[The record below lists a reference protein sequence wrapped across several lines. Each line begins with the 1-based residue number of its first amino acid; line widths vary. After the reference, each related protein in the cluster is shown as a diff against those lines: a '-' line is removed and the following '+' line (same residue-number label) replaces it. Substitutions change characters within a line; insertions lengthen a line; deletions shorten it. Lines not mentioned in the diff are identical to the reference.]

1 MSKKLTID
9 LIIARS
15 NNKNLD
21 SIKTL
26 NLWGCNLSD
35 ISILSKLTLLETVS
49 LSKNQIKDI
58 SVFKSLKNLKELYLK
73 GNQISDLEQINN
85 LKNCKKLE
93 KLVLKENPISKSS
106 NYPNKILEL
115 LPQLKK
121 LDDKEINLIKNNI
134 DNPVSDQNERN
145 EDDSDKKIVNSITYE
160 NFNYSHKIDDDSKD
174 EQKEHFAA
182 PAIGSSYLDKNQYI
196 NNGSENEKSIQGHNS
211 GLVDPNVGN
220 PNISAKTLEVFNKS
234 FRKKKAGGTFF
245 KLKHKDKN
253 NLNKSGNILNENDI
267 SMTEKENNNILT
279 NSRIEGGQ
287 YKMLTTSLSLRNY
300 KAILNPN
307 FKKDGY
313 KKKIIGNYNS
323 KLNQSTYLRY
333 QQFDNEKEEEKRKET
348 STEKNMNRSFY
359 QTYSKGF
366 LTYNK
371 KTIDKKE
378 NSFCIYNN
386 NNNSNSK
393 EKNKNIIKNKEC
405 NSNNDKKEEKDQKIL
420 QSLQLLI
427 STLSLD
433 GLKEV
438 QDEVQKLLSC
448 KMN

>member
-1 MSKKLTID
+1 MSQKLTID
-9 LIIARS
+9 LIITRS

-35 ISILSKLTLLETVS
+35 ISILSKLTSLETLS

-73 GNQISDLEQINN
+73 GNQISDWDQINN
-85 LKNCKKLE
+85 LKYCKKLE
-93 KLVLKENPISKSS
+93 KLVLKENPISKSP
-106 NYPNKILEL
+106 NYPKKVLEL
-115 LPQLKK
+115 LPQLIK

-134 DNPVSDQNERN
+134 DNTASNQNEIN
-145 EDDSDKKIVNSITYE
+145 ENDINKKMVNSITYE

-174 EQKEHFAA
+174 DQKGNFAA
-182 PAIGSSYLDKNQYI
+182 PAIGSNYFKQNQII
-196 NNGSENEKSIQGHNS
+196 NNGSENGKNIDGCNF
-211 GLVDPNVGN
+211 GMVDPQVGN
-220 PNISAKTLEVFNKS
+220 PKISAKTLEVFNKS
-234 FRKKKAGGTFF
+234 FRKKKTGGTFF
-245 KLKHKDKN
+245 KLKHKDKKD
-253 NLNKSGNILNENDI
+253 LNKSGNILNENDI

-279 NSRIEGGQ
+279 NSRLGEDQ
-287 YKMLTTSLSLRNY
+287 YNTLTTSFSLQNY
-300 KAILNPN
+300 KVILNPN

-323 KLNQSTYLRY
+323 KLNQSTYLKY
-333 QQFDNEKEEEKRKET
+333 QQFDNEKEEEKKKET
-348 STEKNMNRSFY
+348 STVKNMNRSFY
-359 QTYSKGF
+359 QIYSKG
-366 LTYNK
+366 LLAYNK

-378 NSFCIYNN
+378 NSFYIYN
-386 NNNSNSK
+386 NNNSNSN
-393 EKNKNIIKNKEC
+393 EKNKNIIKNKEI
-405 NSNNDKKEEKDQKIL
+405 NVNNEKKDKDQKII

-438 QDEVQKLLSC
+438 QNEVQKLLSS
-448 KMN
+448 KMK

>member
-1 MSKKLTID
+1 MSQKLTIE

-35 ISILSKLTLLETVS
+35 ISILPRLTSLETVS
-49 LSKNQIKDI
+49 LSKNQIKDL

-73 GNQISDLEQINN
+73 GNQISDWEQINN
-85 LKNCKKLE
+85 LKYCKKLE
-93 KLVLKENPISKSS
+93 KLVLKENPISKSP
-106 NYPNKILEL
+106 NYPKKVLEL
-115 LPQLKK
+115 LPQLLK

-134 DNPVSDQNERN
+134 DNAASDHNEIKEN
-145 EDDSDKKIVNSITYE
+145 DNNKKMINSMTYE
-160 NFNYSHKIDDDSKD
+160 HFNNSHKIDDNSKD
-174 EQKEHFAA
+174 DPKGHFAA
-182 PAIGSSYLDKNQYI
+182 PAIGSSYLKKNQII
-196 NNGSENEKSIQGHNS
+196 NNRSENGKNIEGRNF
-211 GLVDPNVGN
+211 GMVDPQVGN

-234 FRKKKAGGTFF
+234 FRKKKTGGTFF

-279 NSRIEGGQ
+279 NSKLEEDQ
-287 YKMLTTSLSLRNY
+287 YKTLSTSFSLRNY

-323 KLNQSTYLRY
+323 KLNQSTYLKY
-333 QQFDNEKEEEKRKET
+333 HQFDNEKEEEKIKET
-348 STEKNMNRSFY
+348 STEKKLNKSFY

-366 LTYNK
+366 MTYNK

-378 NSFCIYNN
+378 NSLCIYNN
-386 NNNSNSK
+386 NNSK
-393 EKNKNIIKNKEC
+393 EKEKNIIKDKEY
-405 NSNNDKKEEKDQKIL
+405 NNNNEKKNEKDQKIL
-420 QSLQLLI
+420 QSVQLLI

-438 QDEVQKLLSC
+438 QEEIQKLLSI
-448 KMN
+448 KMK

>member
-35 ISILSKLTLLETVS
+35 ISILSKLTSLETLS

-73 GNQISDLEQINN
+73 GNQINDWEQINN
-85 LKNCKKLE
+85 LKYCKKLE
-93 KLVLKENPISKSS
+93 KLVLKENPISKST
-106 NYPNKILEL
+106 NYPKKVLEL
-115 LPQLKK
+115 LPHLMK
-121 LDDKEINLIKNNI
+121 LDDKEINSIKNSN
-134 DNPVSDQNERN
+134 NASDQNEISEN
-145 EDDSDKKIVNSITYE
+145 DINKKMVNSVTYE
-160 NFNYSHKIDDDSKD
+160 NFNFSHKINDDSKD
-174 EQKEHFAA
+174 DQKEHFAA
-182 PAIGSSYLDKNQYI
+182 PVIGSSYLKQNQFI
-196 NNGSENEKSIQGHNS
+196 NNGSENGKNIEGRNF
-211 GLVDPNVGN
+211 GLVDPQVGN

-234 FRKKKAGGTFF
+234 FRKKKTGGTFF

-253 NLNKSGNILNENDI
+253 SLNISGNLLNENDI
-267 SMTEKENNNILT
+267 SLTEKENNNILT
-279 NSRIEGGQ
+279 NSRKEDDQ
-287 YKMLTTSLSLRNY
+287 YKTLTTSFSLRNY
-300 KAILNPN
+300 KTILNPN

-323 KLNQSTYLRY
+323 KLNQSTYLKY

-348 STEKNMNRSFY
+348 SNEKNLNRSFY

-378 NSFCIYNN
+378 SSFCIYNN
-386 NNNSNSK
+386 NNSNSN

-405 NSNNDKKEEKDQKIL
+405 NSNNEKKEEKDQKIL

-438 QDEVQKLLSC
+438 QNEVQKLLSS

>member
-1 MSKKLTID
+1 MSKNLTID

-35 ISILSKLTLLETVS
+35 ISILSKLTSLETLS

-73 GNQISDLEQINN
+73 GNQINDWEQINN
-85 LKNCKKLE
+85 LKYCKKLE
-93 KLVLKENPISKSS
+93 KLVLKENPISKST
-106 NYPNKILEL
+106 NYPKKVLEL
-115 LPQLKK
+115 LPQLMK
-121 LDDKEINLIKNNI
+121 LDDEEINSIKYSNNA
-134 DNPVSDQNERN
+134 SDQNEISEN
-145 EDDSDKKIVNSITYE
+145 DINKKMVNSITYE
-160 NFNYSHKIDDDSKD
+160 NFNFSHKINDDSKD
-174 EQKEHFAA
+174 DQKEHFAA
-182 PAIGSSYLDKNQYI
+182 PVIGSSYLKQNQFI
-196 NNGSENEKSIQGHNS
+196 NNGSENGKNIEGRNF
-211 GLVDPNVGN
+211 GLVDPQVGN

-234 FRKKKAGGTFF
+234 FRKKKTGGTFF

-253 NLNKSGNILNENDI
+253 SLNISGNILNENDI

-279 NSRIEGGQ
+279 NSRKEDDQ
-287 YKMLTTSLSLRNY
+287 YKTLTTSFSLRNY

-323 KLNQSTYLRY
+323 KLNQSTYLKY

-348 STEKNMNRSFY
+348 SNEKNLNRSFY

-378 NSFCIYNN
+378 SSFCIYNN
-386 NNNSNSK
+386 NNSNSN

-405 NSNNDKKEEKDQKIL
+405 NSNNEKKEEKDQKIL

-438 QDEVQKLLSC
+438 QNEVQKLLSS

>member
-35 ISILSKLTLLETVS
+35 ISILSKLTSLETLS

-73 GNQISDLEQINN
+73 GNQINDWEQINN
-85 LKNCKKLE
+85 LKYCKKLE
-93 KLVLKENPISKSS
+93 KLVLKENPISKST
-106 NYPNKILEL
+106 NYPKKVLEL
-115 LPQLKK
+115 LPHLMK
-121 LDDKEINLIKNNI
+121 LDDKEINSIKNSN
-134 DNPVSDQNERN
+134 NASDQNEISEN
-145 EDDSDKKIVNSITYE
+145 DINKKMVNSVAYE
-160 NFNYSHKIDDDSKD
+160 NFNFSHKINDDSKD
-174 EQKEHFAA
+174 DQKEHFAA
-182 PAIGSSYLDKNQYI
+182 PVIGSSYLKQNQFI
-196 NNGSENEKSIQGHNS
+196 NNGSENGKNIEGRNF
-211 GLVDPNVGN
+211 GLVDPQVGN

-234 FRKKKAGGTFF
+234 FRKKKTGGTFF

-253 NLNKSGNILNENDI
+253 SLNISGNILNENDI

-279 NSRIEGGQ
+279 NSRKEDDQ
-287 YKMLTTSLSLRNY
+287 YKTLTTSFSLRNY

-323 KLNQSTYLRY
+323 KLNQSTYLKY

-348 STEKNMNRSFY
+348 SNEKNLNRSFY

-378 NSFCIYNN
+378 SSFCIYNN
-386 NNNSNSK
+386 NNSNSN

-405 NSNNDKKEEKDQKIL
+405 NSNNEKKEEKDQKIL
-420 QSLQLLI
+420 QSLKLLI

-438 QDEVQKLLSC
+438 QNEVQKLLSS

>member
-1 MSKKLTID
+1 M
-9 LIIARS
+9 
-15 NNKNLD
+15 
-21 SIKTL
+21 
-26 NLWGCNLSD
+26 WGCNLTD
-35 ISILSKLTLLETVS
+35 ISILSKLTSLETLS

-73 GNQISDLEQINN
+73 GNQINDWEQINN
-85 LKNCKKLE
+85 LKYCKKLE
-93 KLVLKENPISKSS
+93 KLVLKENPISKST
-106 NYPNKILEL
+106 NYPKKVLEL
-115 LPQLKK
+115 LPHLMK
-121 LDDKEINLIKNNI
+121 LDDKEINSIKNSN
-134 DNPVSDQNERN
+134 NASDQNEISEN
-145 EDDSDKKIVNSITYE
+145 DINKKMVNSVTYE
-160 NFNYSHKIDDDSKD
+160 NFNLSHKINDDSKD
-174 EQKEHFAA
+174 DQKEHFAA
-182 PAIGSSYLDKNQYI
+182 PVIGSSYLKQNQFI
-196 NNGSENEKSIQGHNS
+196 NNGSENGKNIEGRNF
-211 GLVDPNVGN
+211 GLVDPQVGN

-234 FRKKKAGGTFF
+234 FRKKKTGGTFF

-253 NLNKSGNILNENDI
+253 SLNISGNILNENDI

-279 NSRIEGGQ
+279 NSRKEDDQ
-287 YKMLTTSLSLRNY
+287 YKTLTTSFSLRNY

-323 KLNQSTYLRY
+323 KLNQSTYLKY

-348 STEKNMNRSFY
+348 SNEKNLNRSFY

-378 NSFCIYNN
+378 SSFCIYNN
-386 NNNSNSK
+386 NNSNSN

-405 NSNNDKKEEKDQKIL
+405 NSNNEKKEEKDQKIL

-438 QDEVQKLLSC
+438 QNEVQKLLSS

>member
-35 ISILSKLTLLETVS
+35 ISILSKLTSLETLS

-73 GNQISDLEQINN
+73 GNQINDWEQINN
-85 LKNCKKLE
+85 LKYCKKLE
-93 KLVLKENPISKSS
+93 KLVLKENPISKST
-106 NYPNKILEL
+106 NYPKKVLEL
-115 LPQLKK
+115 LPHLMK
-121 LDDKEINLIKNNI
+121 LDDKEINSIKNSN
-134 DNPVSDQNERN
+134 NASDQNEISEN
-145 EDDSDKKIVNSITYE
+145 DINKKMVNSVTYE
-160 NFNYSHKIDDDSKD
+160 NFNFSHKINDDSKD
-174 EQKEHFAA
+174 DQKEHFAA
-182 PAIGSSYLDKNQYI
+182 PVIGSSYLKQNQFI
-196 NNGSENEKSIQGHNS
+196 NNGSENGKNIEGRNF
-211 GLVDPNVGN
+211 GLVDPQVGN

-234 FRKKKAGGTFF
+234 FRKKKTGGTFF

-253 NLNKSGNILNENDI
+253 SLNISGNLLNENDI
-267 SMTEKENNNILT
+267 SLTEKENNNILT
-279 NSRIEGGQ
+279 NSRKEDDQ
-287 YKMLTTSLSLRNY
+287 YKTLTTSFSLRNY

-323 KLNQSTYLRY
+323 KLNQSTYLKY

-348 STEKNMNRSFY
+348 SNEKNLNRSFY

-378 NSFCIYNN
+378 SSFCIYNN
-386 NNNSNSK
+386 NNSNSN

-405 NSNNDKKEEKDQKIL
+405 NSNNEKKEEKDQKIL

-438 QDEVQKLLSC
+438 QNEVQKLLSS

>member
-35 ISILSKLTLLETVS
+35 ISILSKLTSLETLS

-73 GNQISDLEQINN
+73 GNQINDWEQINN
-85 LKNCKKLE
+85 LKYCKKLE
-93 KLVLKENPISKSS
+93 KLVLKENPISKST
-106 NYPNKILEL
+106 NYPKKVLEL
-115 LPQLKK
+115 LLHLMK
-121 LDDKEINLIKNNI
+121 LDDKEINSIKNSN
-134 DNPVSDQNERN
+134 NASDQNEISEN
-145 EDDSDKKIVNSITYE
+145 DINKKMVNSVTYE
-160 NFNYSHKIDDDSKD
+160 NFNFSHKINDDSKD
-174 EQKEHFAA
+174 DQKEHFAA
-182 PAIGSSYLDKNQYI
+182 PVIGSSYLKQNQFI
-196 NNGSENEKSIQGHNS
+196 NNGSENGKNIEGRNF
-211 GLVDPNVGN
+211 GLVDPQVGN

-234 FRKKKAGGTFF
+234 FRKKKTGGTFF

-253 NLNKSGNILNENDI
+253 SLNISGNILNENDI

-279 NSRIEGGQ
+279 NSRKEDDQ
-287 YKMLTTSLSLRNY
+287 YKTLTTSFSLRNY

-323 KLNQSTYLRY
+323 KLNQSTYLKY

-348 STEKNMNRSFY
+348 SNEKNLNRSFY

-378 NSFCIYNN
+378 SSFCIYNN
-386 NNNSNSK
+386 NNSNSN

-405 NSNNDKKEEKDQKIL
+405 NSNNEKKEEKDQKIL
-420 QSLQLLI
+420 QSLKLLI

-438 QDEVQKLLSC
+438 QNEVQKLLSS

>member
-35 ISILSKLTLLETVS
+35 ISILSKLTSLETLS

-73 GNQISDLEQINN
+73 GNQINDWEQINN
-85 LKNCKKLE
+85 LKYCKKLE
-93 KLVLKENPISKSS
+93 KLVLKENPISKST
-106 NYPNKILEL
+106 NYPKKVLEL
-115 LPQLKK
+115 LPHLMK
-121 LDDKEINLIKNNI
+121 LDDKEINSIKNSN
-134 DNPVSDQNERN
+134 NASDQNEISEN
-145 EDDSDKKIVNSITYE
+145 DINKKMVNSVTYE
-160 NFNYSHKIDDDSKD
+160 NFNFSHKINDDSKD
-174 EQKEHFAA
+174 DQKEHFAA
-182 PAIGSSYLDKNQYI
+182 PVIGSSYLKQNQFI
-196 NNGSENEKSIQGHNS
+196 NNGSENGKNIEGRNF
-211 GLVDPNVGN
+211 GLVDPQVGN

-234 FRKKKAGGTFF
+234 FRKKKTGGTFF

-253 NLNKSGNILNENDI
+253 SLNISGNILNENDI
-267 SMTEKENNNILT
+267 SLTEKENNNILT
-279 NSRIEGGQ
+279 NSRKEDDQ
-287 YKMLTTSLSLRNY
+287 YKTLTTSFSLRNY
-300 KAILNPN
+300 KAILNSN

-323 KLNQSTYLRY
+323 KLNQSTYLKY

-348 STEKNMNRSFY
+348 SNEKNLNRSFY

-378 NSFCIYNN
+378 SSFCIYNN
-386 NNNSNSK
+386 NNSNSN

-405 NSNNDKKEEKDQKIL
+405 NSNNEKKEEKDQKIL
-420 QSLQLLI
+420 QSLKLLI

-438 QDEVQKLLSC
+438 QNEVQKLLSS

>member
-35 ISILSKLTLLETVS
+35 ISILSKLTSLETLS

-73 GNQISDLEQINN
+73 GNQINDWEQINN
-85 LKNCKKLE
+85 LKYCKKLE
-93 KLVLKENPISKSS
+93 KLVLKENPISKST
-106 NYPNKILEL
+106 NYPKKVLEL
-115 LPQLKK
+115 LPHLMK
-121 LDDKEINLIKNNI
+121 LDDKEINSIKNSN
-134 DNPVSDQNERN
+134 NASDQNEISEN
-145 EDDSDKKIVNSITYE
+145 DINKKMVNSVTYE
-160 NFNYSHKIDDDSKD
+160 NFNFSHKINDDSKD
-174 EQKEHFAA
+174 DQKEHFAA
-182 PAIGSSYLDKNQYI
+182 PVIGSSYLKQNQFI
-196 NNGSENEKSIQGHNS
+196 NNGSENGKNIEGRNF
-211 GLVDPNVGN
+211 GLVDPQVGN

-234 FRKKKAGGTFF
+234 FRKKKTGGTFF

-253 NLNKSGNILNENDI
+253 SLNISGNILNENDI

-279 NSRIEGGQ
+279 NSRKEDDQ
-287 YKMLTTSLSLRNY
+287 YKTLTTSFSLRNY

-323 KLNQSTYLRY
+323 KLNQSTYLKY

-348 STEKNMNRSFY
+348 SNEKNLNRSFY

-378 NSFCIYNN
+378 SSFCIYNN
-386 NNNSNSK
+386 NNSNSN

-405 NSNNDKKEEKDQKIL
+405 NSNNEKKEEKDQKIL

-438 QDEVQKLLSC
+438 QNEVQKLLSS

>member
-1 MSKKLTID
+1 MPKKLTID

-35 ISILSKLTLLETVS
+35 IAILSKLTSLETIS

-73 GNQISDLEQINN
+73 GNQISDWEQINN
-85 LKNCKKLE
+85 LKYCKKLE
-93 KLVLKENPISKSS
+93 KLVLKENPISKSP
-106 NYPNKILEL
+106 NYPKKILEL
-115 LPQLKK
+115 LPQLMK
-121 LDDKEINLIKNNI
+121 LDDKEINLIINSV
-134 DNPVSDQNERN
+134 DNAASGQNEISEN
-145 EDDSDKKIVNSITYE
+145 DINKKMVNSITYE
-160 NFNYSHKIDDDSKD
+160 NFNFSHKIDDDYKD
-174 EQKEHFAA
+174 GQKEHFAA
-182 PAIGSSYLDKNQYI
+182 PAIGSSYLKQNKII
-196 NNGSENEKSIQGHNS
+196 NNDSQNGKNIEVKNF
-211 GLVDPNVGN
+211 GLVDPQVGN

-234 FRKKKAGGTFF
+234 FRKKKTGGTFF

-253 NLNKSGNILNENDI
+253 NLNISGNILNENDI

-279 NSRIEGGQ
+279 NSRKEDDQ
-287 YKMLTTSLSLRNY
+287 YKTLTTSFSLRNY

-323 KLNQSTYLRY
+323 KLNQSTYLKY
-333 QQFDNEKEEEKRKET
+333 QQFDNEKEEEKKKET

-359 QTYSKGF
+359 QIYSKG
-366 LTYNK
+366 LLAYNK

-378 NSFCIYNN
+378 NSFYIYN
-386 NNNSNSK
+386 NNNSNSN
-393 EKNKNIIKNKEC
+393 EKNKEINI
-405 NSNNDKKEEKDQKIL
+405 NNEKKDKDQKII

-438 QDEVQKLLSC
+438 QNEVQKLLSS
-448 KMN
+448 KMK

>member
-35 ISILSKLTLLETVS
+35 ISILSKLTSLETLS

-73 GNQISDLEQINN
+73 GNQINDWEQINN
-85 LKNCKKLE
+85 LKYCKKLE
-93 KLVLKENPISKSS
+93 KLVLKENPISKST
-106 NYPNKILEL
+106 NYPKKVLEL
-115 LPQLKK
+115 LPHLMK
-121 LDDKEINLIKNNI
+121 LDDKEINSIKNSN
-134 DNPVSDQNERN
+134 NASDQNEISEN
-145 EDDSDKKIVNSITYE
+145 DINKKMVNSVTYE
-160 NFNYSHKIDDDSKD
+160 NFNFSHKINDDSKD
-174 EQKEHFAA
+174 DQKEHFAA
-182 PAIGSSYLDKNQYI
+182 PVIGSSYLKQNQFI
-196 NNGSENEKSIQGHNS
+196 NNGSENGKNIEGRNF
-211 GLVDPNVGN
+211 GLVDPQVGN

-234 FRKKKAGGTFF
+234 FRKKKTGGTFF

-253 NLNKSGNILNENDI
+253 SLNISGNILNENDI
-267 SMTEKENNNILT
+267 SLTEKENNNILT
-279 NSRIEGGQ
+279 NSRKEDDQ
-287 YKMLTTSLSLRNY
+287 YKTLTTSFSLRNY

-323 KLNQSTYLRY
+323 KLNQSTYLKY

-348 STEKNMNRSFY
+348 SNEKNLNRSFY

-378 NSFCIYNN
+378 SSFCIYNN
-386 NNNSNSK
+386 NNSNSN

-405 NSNNDKKEEKDQKIL
+405 NSNNEKKEEKDQKIL

-438 QDEVQKLLSC
+438 QNEVQKLLSS

>member
-1 MSKKLTID
+1 MSKNLTID

-35 ISILSKLTLLETVS
+35 ISILSKLTSLETLS

-73 GNQISDLEQINN
+73 GNQINDWEQINN
-85 LKNCKKLE
+85 LKYCKKLE
-93 KLVLKENPISKSS
+93 KLVLKENPISKST
-106 NYPNKILEL
+106 NYPKKVLEL
-115 LPQLKK
+115 LPHLMK
-121 LDDKEINLIKNNI
+121 LDDKEINSIKNSN
-134 DNPVSDQNERN
+134 NASDQNEISEN
-145 EDDSDKKIVNSITYE
+145 DINKKMVNSVTYE
-160 NFNYSHKIDDDSKD
+160 NFNFSHKINDDSKD
-174 EQKEHFAA
+174 DQKEHFAA
-182 PAIGSSYLDKNQYI
+182 PVIGSSYLRQNQSI
-196 NNGSENEKSIQGHNS
+196 NNGSENGKKIEGRNF
-211 GLVDPNVGN
+211 GLVDPQVGN

-234 FRKKKAGGTFF
+234 FRKKKTGGTFF

-253 NLNKSGNILNENDI
+253 NLNISGNILNENDI

-279 NSRIEGGQ
+279 NSRKEDDQ
-287 YKMLTTSLSLRNY
+287 YKTLTTSFSLRNY
-300 KAILNPN
+300 KTILNPN

-323 KLNQSTYLRY
+323 KLNQSTYLKY

-348 STEKNMNRSFY
+348 SNEKNLNRSFY

-378 NSFCIYNN
+378 SSFCIYNN
-386 NNNSNSK
+386 NNSNSN

-405 NSNNDKKEEKDQKIL
+405 NSNNEKKEEKDQKIL

-438 QDEVQKLLSC
+438 QNEVQKLLSS